1 MNDFHYEVTGAPVIY
16 TNIPPKPHNPLRRP
30 KMNYKKFA
38 VALAV
43 YFVVSVVISVFAALF
58 FPVCWVWVWLG
69 WSLAYFCL
77 IGKRAAIWL
86 VHLYQNK
93 AKDSTRLKCVFEPSC
108 SEYMILCI
116 QRYGVLIGGMK
127 GWKRLLRCH
136 PPNGGKDYPY
146 EIPEEKE

>member
-58 FPVCWVWVWLG
+58 FLYAGFGYGLDGVW
-69 WSLAYFCL
+69 
-77 IGKRAAIWL
+77 
-86 VHLYQNK
+86 
-93 AKDSTRLKCVFEPSC
+93 
-108 SEYMILCI
+108 CI
-116 QRYGVLIGGMK
+116 SAS
-127 GWKRLLRCH
+127 
-136 PPNGGKDYPY
+136 
-146 EIPEEKE
+146 